1 MKRLVC
7 FFDGTW
13 NKPEDADQTN
23 VVKLQRAVLAAD
35 AGGIAQVVHYE
46 VGIATESA
54 LGQWTFAVGAIGFG
68 VGSRIQGGYRF
79 LCENYEAGDEI
90 YPHRLLARSIPGTQ
104 PRRADRARP
113 ASAAPLPR
121 KPSPTHGITT
131 SSNKLAPTL
140 RG

>member
-13 NKPEDADQTN
+13 NKPEDADRTN
-23 VVKLQRAVLAAD
+23 VVKLQRAVPAAD

-54 LGQWTFAVGAIGFG
+54 LGEWTFAVGAVGFG

-79 LCENYEAGDEI
+79 LTTGDPGLFRTLGERFLQLPLGEVEHVALAELEA
-90 YPHRLLARSIPGTQ
+90 
-104 PRRADRARP
+104 
-113 ASAAPLPR
+113 AA
-121 KPSPTHGITT
+121 
-131 SSNKLAPTL
+131 A
-140 RG
+140 

>member
-35 AGGIAQVVHYE
+35 AGGIRQVVHYE
-46 VGIATESA
+46 IGIATESA
-54 LGQWTFAVGAIGFG
+54 LGEWSFAVGAMGFG

-79 LCENYEAGDEI
+79 L
-90 YPHRLLARSIPGTQ
+90 
-104 PRRADRARP
+104 
-113 ASAAPLPR
+113 
-121 KPSPTHGITT
+121 
-131 SSNKLAPTL
+131 
-140 RG
+140 